1 MQRPPTRINIL
12 EKTQFGIPVRA
23 LSILAV
29 AAIAA
34 GAAFFGLLRL
44 GLIWSGAL
52 AVLIAG
58 LGLALAFGE
67 IDGQKPEIWLL
78 NLMAFKRRDRYMVKG
93 AQPHAGEVHVTIAP
107 GSPQAAP
114 APEPEPEP
122 APTPLPLEPRRAPG
136 FFALSGSAVCV
147 AALTGLT
154 LYLAGGG
161 AERLLHLYRGL

>member
-23 LSILAV
+23 WSILAV
-29 AAIAA
+29 AAIVA
-34 GAAFFGLLRL
+34 GAVFLGLLRQ

-78 NLMAFKRRDRYMVKG
+78 NVLAFKRRDRYLVKG
-93 AQPHAGEVHVTIAP
+93 VQPHAGEVHVTIAP
-107 GSPQAAP
+107 VAPKAAP
-114 APEPEPEP
+114 APEPEP
-122 APTPLPLEPRRAPG
+122 APTPLLLEPRRIPG

-161 AERLLHLYRGL
+161 AERLLRLLRRL

>member
-1 MQRPPTRINIL
+1 VQRPPTRINIL

-23 LSILAV
+23 WSILVV

-34 GAAFFGLLRL
+34 GAVFLGLLKL

-93 AQPHAGEVHVTIAP
+93 AQPRASEVHVTIAP
-107 GSPQAAP
+107 VLPQAAP
-114 APEPEPEP
+114 APEPEP
-122 APTPLPLEPRRAPG
+122 APTPLLLEPSRAPS

-161 AERLLHLYRGL
+161 AERLLSLLRRL

>member
-1 MQRPPTRINIL
+1 MQHPPTRINIL

-34 GAAFFGLLRL
+34 GGVFFGLLRL
-44 GLIWSGAL
+44 GLIWSGTL
-52 AVLIAG
+52 AVLLAG
-58 LGLALAFGE
+58 LGVALAFGE
-67 IDGQKPEIWLL
+67 IDGQKPETWLL
-78 NLMAFKRRDRYMVKG
+78 NWVAFRRRARYMVKG
-93 AQPHAGEVHVTIAP
+93 ARLDPGEVHVTIAP
-107 GSPQAAP
+107 ATPQSAP
-114 APEPEPEP
+114 APGPEPES
-122 APTPLPLEPRRAPG
+122 APTPLPPETRRAPG

-161 AERLLHLYRGL
+161 AERLLSLLRRL